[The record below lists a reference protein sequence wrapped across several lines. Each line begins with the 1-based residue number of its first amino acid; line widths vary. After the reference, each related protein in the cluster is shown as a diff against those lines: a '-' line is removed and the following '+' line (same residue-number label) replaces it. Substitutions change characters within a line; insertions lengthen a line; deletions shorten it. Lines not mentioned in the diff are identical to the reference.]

1 MNSNNLF
8 NNQCFDNLD
17 EEEIYDSPA
26 NTEDSS
32 TASFSLNLSDSDS
45 ESNSDCE
52 VFESEDEN
60 IRRNFAYHSNNTSSQ
75 QFKSNRI
82 RKNKSNNKE
91 ASLWWDEDVALNE
104 LTSSISSITS

>member
-17 EEEIYDSPA
+17 EEEIYDSP
-26 NTEDSS
+26 
-32 TASFSLNLSDSDS
+32 
-45 ESNSDCE
+45 
-52 VFESEDEN
+52 V
-60 IRRNFAYHSNNTSSQ
+60 RRNFAYLSNNTSSQ

-91 ASLWWDEDVALNE
+91 TSLWWDEDVALNE